1 MYGIYYIQVRRIGK
15 VGSGRLGKSLL
26 CCEQDWVPKPHTLEC
41 LQGRKG
47 RSAGT
52 ENFTTNK
59 HNRRSTTHYLTIFT
73 HLAAIF
79 RQATVF
85 CTVSISFTVLT
96 IFFSS
101 SASFWSS
108 FNSLN
113 LKGHRCARN
122 KATHGW
128 LYLAALVNLNFCLN
142 SYTLLHS
149 PFFLVG
155 EASQP
160 KRMTADRVQLWQVP
174 ACCRCCSFLEL
185 RHAST
190 EQPSSRQSK
199 IAVMQPS
206 SHSKTGGGGGG
217 ACQVTV
223 NPCHVLSCSCAL
235 SSVLSCFIVLP
246 CTGSNVVNVVNSPLV
261 MASSTVS
268 RQSSPQ
274 ESVDIGLLFLL
285 GFGQ

>member
-1 MYGIYYIQVRRIGK
+1 M
-15 VGSGRLGKSLL
+15 
-26 CCEQDWVPKPHTLEC
+26 
-41 LQGRKG
+41 
-47 RSAGT
+47 
-52 ENFTTNK
+52 
-59 HNRRSTTHYLTIFT
+59 
-73 HLAAIF
+73 
-79 RQATVF
+79 
-85 CTVSISFTVLT
+85 LT

-185 RHAST
+185 RHASS

-217 ACQVTV
+217 ACQVIV

-285 GFGQ
+285 GFGQSFLNQLNSIKGYKRYKMGTFL

>member
-1 MYGIYYIQVRRIGK
+1 MHLLHCYY
-15 VGSGRLGKSLL
+15 
-26 CCEQDWVPKPHTLEC
+26 TLASSDHLYPFSRH
-41 LQGRKG
+41 LQTGNG
-47 RSAGT
+47 
-52 ENFTTNK
+52 FL
-59 HNRRSTTHYLTIFT
+59 H
-73 HLAAIF
+73 
-79 RQATVF
+79 
-85 CTVSISFTVLT
+85 C
-96 IFFSS
+96 
-101 SASFWSS
+101 
-108 FNSLN
+108 LN
-113 LKGHRCARN
+113 LFHCADDFLLILCKFLVELQQPELERPSRARN

-142 SYTLLHS
+142 SYTLLRS

-217 ACQVTV
+217 ACQVIV

-235 SSVLSCFIVLP
+235 PSVLSCFIVLP
-246 CTGSNVVNVVNSPLV
+246 CTGSNVVNSPLV
-261 MASSTVS
+261 MASATVS